1 MGNVR
6 LCDYTLFHSTVVVCA
21 FLWWPQGGD
30 TDLSKTSHTNP
41 VLHGI
46 KLSHPIESVVWG
58 GATDRKSQISQSSW
72 DEYKSVPLG
81 ISGKTW
87 RHVNEHM
94 EAFYWFSKWGEGHTV
109 VSLTSRSMRCVK
121 IFGSLTKLGDHSI
134 THLTTC

>member
-58 GATDRKSQISQSSW
+58 GRQTENPKYLNPAEMNTNLCLWASPGRHGDTWMSTWKLFIDFQSEEKDTLWCLSPVAQWDVWKSLALSQNW
-72 DEYKSVPLG
+72 G
-81 ISGKTW
+81 IILS
-87 RHVNEHM
+87 
-94 EAFYWFSKWGEGHTV
+94 HT
-109 VSLTSRSMRCVK
+109 
-121 IFGSLTKLGDHSI
+121 
-134 THLTTC
+134 